1 MGEDLPVP
9 RAEFPAGT
17 ICQQRP
23 GRARSPLRIVLIREQ
38 RQRHHEIDHHMRRE
52 LPIRPPGL
60 LPGRHRIIDRIPGH
74 RRRQQPPATPVR
86 QPPEGGAAAAASLN
100 GGLRPDLTPGELMGE
115 ATYSFVVHYSA
126 SLISAIETGT
136 KPAKLDL
143 VRQLDRALSAGG
155 ALIAVWP
162 ITTVGAYPSWFAR
175 IAELETQAVKI
186 HEWELR
192 YVPGLLQ
199 TEEYTRE
206 LMRADR
212 PRYNLGDDD
221 DSIEHDVEARMERQE
236 TLTSDNP
243 PRAWFVID
251 ESVLHRLIGSSAVM
265 AKQLEHLETMA
276 EMTNIIIQILPFS
289 VKSHSGGPVL
299 GFTADEW
306 RAFVGGVKAARSA
319 L

>member
-1 MGEDLPVP
+1 VNISGAHASAVEAGGITVETDPVLVFGKLLKALRE
-9 RAEFPAGT
+9 RAGMSQKHLAD
-17 ICQQRP
+17 I
-23 GRARSPLRIVLIREQ
+23 
-38 RQRHHEIDHHMRRE
+38 
-52 LPIRPPGL
+52 
-60 LPGRHRIIDRIPGH
+60 
-74 RRRQQPPATPVR
+74 
-86 QPPEGGAAAAASLN
+86 
-100 GGLRPDLTPGELMGE
+100 
-115 ATYSFVVHYSA
+115 VHYSA
-126 SLISAIETGT
+126 SFISAIETGT

-175 IAELETQAVKI
+175 IAELEVEAVKI

-221 DSIEHDVEARMERQE
+221 DSIEHDVEARMDRQE
-236 TLTSDNP
+236 TLTSNNP

-251 ESVLHRLIGSSAVM
+251 ESILHRLIGSSAIM

-276 EMTNIIIQILPFS
+276 EMTNIIIQVLPFS
-289 VKSHSGGPVL
+289 VKSHSGGAGPLKILEFSDAPTMGYTEGRWSGRVIESY
-299 GFTADEW
+299 DEVAIATSHFDLI
-306 RAFVGGVKAARSA
+306 RASA
-319 L
+319 LPHQESVKFIAEFRSKNYG